1 MIKKL
6 RNKFIL
12 INMCF
17 VMAILFAVSAFL
29 AVTYYQRNARST
41 SFFLESEL
49 RKAVQGRSADTDF
62 PFSEFSGAISSKE
75 GKGGSGAQSNN
86 GGNPDRQSSGGTGVL
101 EVVQSVVMDTPR
113 RQRGMFV
120 PFVVYKVGPDG
131 ALLGASTHGLTLS
144 DENVSALLS
153 LIPAFR
159 TGNDGNT
166 TAGTTPKTA
175 DSSSKNAGNSSKT
188 EDGKAPVTQGV
199 LRRYDVR
206 YAAQPAADGSL
217 YVIFGDISGFNE
229 GFRSFL
235 FSLAGVLLA
244 ALLLFFALSFW
255 LAHQALVPVQRAWDQ
270 QNRFV
275 ADASHELKTPITV
288 ILANLDILR
297 SHKDETVHSQNRWI
311 MNTRE
316 EAERMRELIENLL
329 FLAKN
334 DANALKEQMTEIS
347 LSEAAEDRVLNF
359 EAVAFEKGV
368 ELESDIPENLKV
380 TGSESQIKQLL
391 TILIDNAVKY
401 AGPEGKAEVSLREI
415 REKNGRNAVRIRV
428 ANTGEPIPPEDLEH
442 IFERFYRADKSRAR
456 KEGGYGLGLSIAE
469 SIVRVHGG
477 QIVCESSKERGTV
490 FTVTLPRA

>member
-1 MIKKL
+1 
-6 RNKFIL
+6 
-12 INMCF
+12 
-17 VMAILFAVSAFL
+17 
-29 AVTYYQRNARST
+29 
-41 SFFLESEL
+41 
-49 RKAVQGRSADTDF
+49 
-62 PFSEFSGAISSKE
+62 
-75 GKGGSGAQSNN
+75 
-86 GGNPDRQSSGGTGVL
+86 
-101 EVVQSVVMDTPR
+101 MDTPR

-120 PFVVYKVGPDG
+120 PFVVYRVGADG
-131 ALLGASTHGLTLS
+131 AVLWSSAHGLTLS
-144 DENVSALLS
+144 DENVSVLLS
-153 LIPAFR
+153 LIPAYR
-159 TGNDGNT
+159 AGNDKNT
-166 TAGTTPKTA
+166 IT
-175 DSSSKNAGNSSKT
+175 DSSSKTK
-188 EDGKAPVTQGV
+188 DGKAPITRGV
-199 LRRYDVR
+199 LRRYDIL
-206 YAAQPAADGSL
+206 YAAQAAADGTL
-217 YVIFGDISGFNE
+217 YVIFGDISGFIA

-235 FSLAGVLLA
+235 LSLAGVLFTA
-244 ALLLFFALSFW
+244 VLLFFVLSFW
-255 LAHQALVPVQRAWDQ
+255 LAHQALIPVEKAWDQ

-368 ELESDIPENLKV
+368 ALESDIPENLKV
-380 TGSESQIKQLL
+380 TGSESQLKQLL

-490 FTVTLPRA
+490 FTVTLPCAPESGRR

>member
-166 TAGTTPKTA
+166 TAGTAPKTA
-175 DSSSKNAGNSSKT
+175 GSSSKT

-255 LAHQALVPVQRAWDQ
+255 LAHQALAPVERAWDQ

-297 SHKDETVHSQNRWI
+297 SHKDETVRSQSRWI